1 MREVRRGRLAG
12 PDLFFGRIAA
22 AISPLPCITLRAVR
36 LFSFLCHGLIAVVL
50 TLLTQ
55 IGGVAYVMALLA
67 TKLWR
72 RAGSPRWRRTVYL
85 TVATLLVYTIASWAM
100 PLLAANFDRV
110 PVRCGATTKVAC
122 LLNRAYL
129 RSTTITVVNKLD
141 RDMASRFRHSH
152 VTVLEGSFPLF
163 DGFPLPPH
171 LSHHDGRKVDLAY
184 FYRDARG
191 QPIPRG
197 SPSPLGYFHFQQPRP
212 GDHEPCAGR
221 FTPLRWDFAWL
232 QPKEPAWVLDEERTR
247 AMILWLKARPEVTR
261 IFIEPHLADRLG
273 VGGGKVRFQGCQA
286 ARHDDHL
293 HVEVQ

>member
-1 MREVRRGRLAG
+1 VRPFL
-12 PDLFFGRIAA
+12 
-22 AISPLPCITLRAVR
+22 
-36 LFSFLCHGLIAVVL
+36 SFLRHALIVVVL

-55 IGGVAYVMALLA
+55 IGGLAYLVALLA
-67 TKLWR
+67 TR
-72 RAGSPRWRRTVYL
+72 RWHRGDRPRWLRAVSL
-85 TVATLLVYTIASWAM
+85 TAATLLIYAIASWAM
-100 PLLAANFDRV
+100 PLLATHFDRV

-129 RSTTITVVNKLD
+129 RTAAMSVVNELD
-141 RDMASRFRHSH
+141 RDMAGRFPHSH
-152 VTVLEGSFPLF
+152 VTILEGSFPLF

-184 FYRDARG
+184 FYRDASG
-191 QPIPRG
+191 QPIALG
-197 SPSPLGYFHFQQPRP
+197 SPSPVGYFHFQQPRP
-212 GDHEPCAGR
+212 GDREPCAGR
-221 FTPLRWDFAWL
+221 FTPLRWNFTWL

-293 HVEVQ
+293 HVEIR